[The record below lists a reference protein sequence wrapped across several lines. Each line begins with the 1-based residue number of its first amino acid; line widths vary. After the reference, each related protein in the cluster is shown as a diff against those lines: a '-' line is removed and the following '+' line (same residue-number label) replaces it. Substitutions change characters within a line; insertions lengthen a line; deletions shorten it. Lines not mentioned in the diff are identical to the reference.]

1 MHPLQKARRAS
12 SSQRQQQQGVALI
25 TIMLIFTIVTVMV
38 TAAVNRGSLDIRRT
52 SFLLSDSQAFEYALG
67 GEALAR
73 QWLYED
79 LMGEN
84 RQPHDHTG
92 ERWYQAN
99 VFEPELGRIRLVI
112 RDLESRFNLNTLVDA
127 EGKTNS
133 DALAALRNLLTELQL
148 NPDLAIQLADWID
161 SNQTPQTFDSEDT
174 YYLGQ
179 EPAFRSA
186 DQQIADSSEILSLG
200 RLTKKEWQTLEP
212 FVTSVKAATL
222 INPNTA
228 SATLLSSLNSK
239 LDGSKVVSERE
250 SKDSGFTT
258 VEEFMAAESTA
269 GIELK
274 AEAFTV
280 TSEYFEVWTHASFTE
295 RNLYLRSQLHR
306 DRTSGTITLLG
317 RSLQRPPK
325 LIREQLQQL
334 DTQVTA
340 NADASTDSL

>member
-1 MHPLQKARRAS
+1 MQKIHSRPYR
-12 SSQRQQQQGVALI
+12 QQGVALI

-38 TAAVNRGSLDIRRT
+38 TSAVSRGSLDIRRT

-112 RDLESRFNLNTLVDA
+112 RDMESRFNLNNLVDS

-133 DALAALRNLLTELQL
+133 EALATLRNLLNELQL

-161 SNQTPQTFDSEDT
+161 SNQNPQTFDSEDT
-174 YYLGQ
+174 HFLGQ
-179 EPAFRSA
+179 EPAYRSA
-186 DQQIADSSEILSLG
+186 DQHIADTSELLSLG
-200 RLTKKEWQTLEP
+200 RLTKTEWQTLEP
-212 FVTSVKAATL
+212 FITSVKATTL

-228 SATLLSSLNSK
+228 SATILSSLNSK
-239 LDGSKVVSERE
+239 LDGSKVVNERE
-250 SKDSGFTT
+250 SKESGFTT
-258 VEEFMAAESTA
+258 VEEFMAADSTA
-269 GIELK
+269 GVELK
-274 AEAFTV
+274 AETFSV

-325 LIREQLQQL
+325 LIRERLQQL
-334 DTQVTA
+334 DSQVS
-340 NADASTDSL
+340 DSTET